1 MIEFSSSRR
10 KFSSFLIVKNLLQ
23 FAVVIVSLWVLGFG
37 FLAGNTK
44 SEFVGETLFGGKSW
58 LDSSGSDGIH
68 FFYMSNLLTFIV
80 FIVNGSISER
90 ASYATY
96 VLIPGCLGI
105 FIWPAVVAWT
115 YGGGWLSSEM
125 PDSMIELGSAVVYT
139 FAGAVAVVGAVITGR
154 RPGRF
159 GIMRDQIK
167 INDFPL
173 YVFGC
178 LFTVLGCQGVAF
190 YYSDYDGMSW
200 ANIWICGSVSSVTA
214 LKLITLLS
222 TDLSRHYIAIY
233 QGFIAGIVFITSA
246 SNNIKPWESGLYGL
260 MSGAVFSVSFVIFN
274 KIELDDMIYAG
285 PTFLFPGIFGG
296 ILPGF
301 NDDKHGVYWGGWESG
316 QTLGANVVGTVTIF
330 FWAVFWAILIFGTL
344 RIFDFINLPVALQE
358 DGLEGRAEVRQ
369 SGFQLIQIKKDERE
383 ISLN

>member
-1 MIEFSSSRR
+1 
-10 KFSSFLIVKNLLQ
+10 
-23 FAVVIVSLWVLGFG
+23 
-37 FLAGNTK
+37 
-44 SEFVGETLFGGKSW
+44 
-58 LDSSGSDGIH
+58 
-68 FFYMSNLLTFIV
+68 
-80 FIVNGSISER
+80 
-90 ASYATY
+90 
-96 VLIPGCLGI
+96 
-105 FIWPAVVAWT
+105 
-115 YGGGWLSSEM
+115 M